1 MARRV
6 GSVRLVRISEAFER
20 TAEEIAARMSAQ
32 ATNTV
37 LACSTCGERTREPGH
52 EDCLGCFLRCN
63 RRMLRE
69 AAGEISGISYD
80 DERIGK

>member
-6 GSVRLVRISEAFER
+6 GSVRLVRISEAFDR
-20 TAEEIAARMSAQ
+20 TAEEITARMSVK

-52 EDCLGCFLRCN
+52 EDCIGCFLRRN
-63 RRMLRE
+63 RRVLRE
-69 AAGEISGISYD
+69 AAGEISGTNYD
-80 DERIGK
+80 DERRGK